1 LFVIVVLAG
10 LSVALC
16 AQAGDPTAPTAA
28 QDPATIDRTWQKASA
43 KYDAARTAILKDVDR
58 VNAGGRFR
66 ADWES
71 LQSYKVPD
79 WYWDANSGIF
89 FTSPVRSMRAM
100 AKLKFRISRTHTLG
114 EP

>member
-28 QDPATIDRTWQKASA
+28 QDPLTIDRAWQKASA

-79 WYWDANSGIF
+79 WYMGCELRDFLHQSGQ
-89 FTSPVRSMRAM
+89 VNEGD
-100 AKLKFRISRTHTLG
+100 G
-114 EP
+114 EAQVSHFSHAHIG